1 MKSCGDACGRRDLVC
16 GRTAFVLWCIPSFVI
31 AVGLF
36 LLSVR
41 ALLWIPSFTLMG
53 GACVVN
59 ARGCGRL
66 HCYLTGPLFLLAAI
80 VTLLDAVA
88 IIDVSPIVMLTSVG
102 IGTALAY
109 GLEWC
114 RGKYVATSV

>member
-1 MKSCGDACGRRDLVC
+1 
-16 GRTAFVLWCIPSFVI
+16 
-31 AVGLF
+31 
-36 LLSVR
+36 
-41 ALLWIPSFTLMG
+41 MG
-53 GACVVN
+53 GAFVVN

-102 IGTALAY
+102 IGTVLAY
-109 GLEWC
+109 GLEWW